1 MAQEVLTC
9 NDIAHDEFA
18 QEVRTLSEKGRGNV
32 EIFLLIKGPANCA
45 KTFLLNPLNA
55 VYKKFPNP
63 VTTTFAG
70 LGAENAKVIFL
81 NDFRWCT

>member
-1 MAQEVLTC
+1 MAQEVQTC

-18 QEVRTLSEKGRGNV
+18 QEVRNV